1 MALVKKIVLF
11 IITLFF
17 ISILLIGAT
26 KGFATPFHAGAG
38 KGTLDCEGFVKTTSE
53 LDEEGNLH
61 GRSYIYRLEY
71 IQWAY
76 GFLTAFN
83 IRHYEQKNYFKNLNS
98 IAGKDVTYED
108 MYEKLV
114 RSCEQLDIKNNND
127 FGIAVYSIFTRL
139 PGQPI

>member
-1 MALVKKIVLF
+1 MALIKRIVLF
-11 IITLFF
+11 ITSLFF
-17 ISILLIGAT
+17 IIILLIGAT
-26 KGFATPFHAGAG
+26 SGFAKPLYAAAG
-38 KGTLDCEGFVKTTSE
+38 KGTLDCESFVKTTSE

-83 IRHYEQKNYFKNLNS
+83 IRHYEHKNYFKDLNS

-114 RSCEQLDIKNNND
+114 RSCEKLNIKNNNN
-127 FGIAVYSIFTRL
+127 FGMAVYSIFSRL

>member
-1 MALVKKIVLF
+1 VALVKKIVLF

-26 KGFATPFHAGAG
+26 KGFAMPFHAGAG

-53 LDEEGNLH
+53 LDEEGKLH

-83 IRHYEQKNYFKNLNS
+83 IRHYEQKNYFKDLNS

-127 FGIAVYSIFTRL
+127 FGMAVYSIFARL
-139 PGQPI
+139 PGHPI

>member
-1 MALVKKIVLF
+1 MALVKRIVLF
-11 IITLFF
+11 TTSLVFII
-17 ISILLIGAT
+17 ILLIGAT
-26 KGFATPFHAGAG
+26 KGFAAPLYAGAG

-83 IRHYEQKNYFKNLNS
+83 IRHYEQKNYFKDLNS

>member
-1 MALVKKIVLF
+1 MALIKRIVLF
-11 IITLFF
+11 TTSLFF

-83 IRHYEQKNYFKNLNS
+83 IRHYEQKNYFKDLNS

-127 FGIAVYSIFTRL
+127 FGIAVYSIFIRL

>member
-53 LDEEGNLH
+53 LDEEGKLH

-83 IRHYEQKNYFKNLNS
+83 IRHYEQKNYFKDLNS

>member
-1 MALVKKIVLF
+1 MALIKRIVLF
-11 IITLFF
+11 TTSLFF

-83 IRHYEQKNYFKNLNS
+83 IRHYEQKNYFKDLNS

-114 RSCEQLDIKNNND
+114 RSCEQLHIKNNNN
-127 FGIAVYSIFTRL
+127 FGMAVYSIFSRL

>member
-1 MALVKKIVLF
+1 MPQKV
-11 IITLFF
+11 
-17 ISILLIGAT
+17 
-26 KGFATPFHAGAG
+26 FATPLYAGAE

-114 RSCEQLDIKNNND
+114 RSCKHLDIKNNND
-127 FGIAVYSIFTRL
+127 FCMAVYSIFSRL
-139 PGQPI
+139 SGQPI